1 MMKIAS
7 RLTLAAFV
15 TSLAFFAAANAAP
28 DTATKPAKT
37 ASDKAAKPAKAASDA
52 KTDELL
58 DLNKATQEELE
69 ALPAIGKAY
78 SKKIIDG
85 RPYAKK
91 DQLLTKKI
99 VPQAT
104 YDKIKDKVIA
114 KQE

>member
-1 MMKIAS
+1 MLKIIS
-7 RLTLAAFV
+7 RVILAALV
-15 TSLAFFAAANAAP
+15 TSVTVIAAGTVAA
-28 DTATKPAKT
+28 
-37 ASDKAAKPAKAASDA
+37 DKASTPAKATADV
-52 KTDELL
+52 KEDKLL

-69 ALPAIGKAY
+69 ALPAIGKQYA
-78 SKKIIDG
+78 KKIING

-91 DQLLTKKI
+91 DQLVSKKI

>member
-7 RLTLAAFV
+7 KLTLAAFV
-15 TSLAFFAAANAAP
+15 TSLSLFAAANAAP
-28 DTATKPAKT
+28 DTAKKPAKA
-37 ASDKAAKPAKAASDA
+37 ASDKAAKPASDT

-58 DLNKATQEELE
+58 DLNKATQEQLE

-78 SKKIIDG
+78 AKKIIDG

>member
-1 MMKIAS
+1 MLKILS
-7 RLTLAAFV
+7 RTTLAAFV
-15 TSLAFFAAANAAP
+15 LSLPFAVADAAP
-28 DTATKPAKT
+28 DTGSKAKT
-37 ASDKAAKPAKAASDA
+37 EAKAKADA
-52 KTDELL
+52 KKDEAPL
-58 DLNKATQEELE
+58 DLNSATEEQLE

-78 SKKIIDG
+78 AKKIIDG

-91 DQLLTKKI
+91 DQLVSKNI